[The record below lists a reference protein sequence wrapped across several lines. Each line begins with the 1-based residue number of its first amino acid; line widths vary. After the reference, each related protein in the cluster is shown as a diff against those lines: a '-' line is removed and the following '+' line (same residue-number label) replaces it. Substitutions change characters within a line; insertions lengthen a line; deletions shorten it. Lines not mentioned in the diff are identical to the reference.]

1 MLDTPTGELLIKR
14 ILLRKEHTDLSDKMM
29 DNGPN
34 VGRNNVEII
43 ERRVSLKTQ
52 LALIDKELNRRDSE
66 QRNS

>member
-1 MLDTPTGELLIKR
+1 MPDYKY
-14 ILLRKEHTDLSDKMM
+14 
-29 DNGPN
+29 
-34 VGRNNVEII
+34 GRTI